1 MGLQPVRLAVV
12 EGLVLL
18 TTLGTGIGTAVDPLE
33 STITNFEA
41 ATATGGVFLSNT
53 GALSIGGVTGALS
66 GVDVTGASG
75 AISAGLGA
83 YIVMF
88 PRSRGRPGGGVMDFI
103 FIDDMRVEAHV
114 GIFEREKAAP
124 QTLEISLTF
133 GVPDAAAQ
141 NDDIEQTI
149 RYDAV
154 IDHLGRRGL
163 VDILPVSSLHFVFRR
178 DLIDLWQAHGLT
190 GFSATPVHVIG
201 WSKRTKKPFPTEVPE
216 YALVRPSAFVR
227 LEEPPP
233 LGPPCPVCSRVAY
246 AFPKLTEPLPHGVQ
260 IDESSW
266 DGSSIFGVLRLG
278 FLFCTREVAELTLRA
293 GYSKHF
299 GFTRVEEL
307 YTAEPYDRRGCSG
320 SASFFASSSAG

>member
-1 MGLQPVRLAVV
+1 MKPRYFYSLR
-12 EGLVLL
+12 
-18 TTLGTGIGTAVDPLE
+18 
-33 STITNFEA
+33 STIA
-41 ATATGGVFLSNT
+41 DRPQLTACGRLTESPWYRCPGC
-53 GALSIGGVTGALS
+53 
-66 GVDVTGASG
+66 
-75 AISAGLGA
+75 SA
-83 YIVMF
+83 
-88 PRSRGRPGGGVMDFI
+88 
-103 FIDDMRVEAHV
+103 FIDEELA
-114 GIFEREKAAP
+114 
-124 QTLEISLTF
+124 S
-133 GVPDAAAQ
+133 
-141 NDDIEQTI
+141 
-149 RYDAV
+149 YDAV

-163 VDILPVSSLHFVFRR
+163 ADILPVSSLHFVFRR
-178 DLIDLWQAHGLT
+178 DLIDLWQAHGVT

-233 LGPPCPVCSRVAY
+233 LGPPCPVCGSVAY

-307 YTAEPYDRRGCSG
+307 YTAEPYDRERWADRDYGAYYMG
-320 SASFFASSSAG
+320 FIKQRVEDL